1 MKYNYRENVKIA
13 GLEKLGFFE
22 RRFLKVFLYEDRTRK
37 YDPKAHEKHPI
48 QGTPYLTNDKS
59 TVYEREEHHV
69 KNEDAVD
76 ESRKSQLKF

>member
-1 MKYNYRENVKIA
+1 MQYEIQLQGKRKNCRA
-13 GLEKLGFFE
+13 GKLGFLNE
-22 RRFLKVFLYEDRTRK
+22 GFLYEDRTRK
-37 YDPKAHEKHPI
+37 YDPKAHEKHRI